1 MPINHHT
8 NSLEELLKQQT
19 DEFRMLP
26 SQKTWEAIH
35 RKTIRTRRF
44 PSFTAVAVFLT
55 VLFSTR
61 PLGTKH
67 SDNVRHISAVPTPK
81 KATQV
86 HKA

>member
-1 MPINHHT
+1 MPTNHHT

-26 SQKTWEAIH
+26 SQKSWKTIH
-35 RKTIRTRRF
+35 RKTGRSKF

-67 SDNVRHISAVPTPK
+67 SDKVRHISAVPVSR
-81 KATQV
+81 KATQL